1 MQDKSITILILIIK
15 ANQTKKYKKYTLTD
29 MEKREIAD
37 KIQVFSR
44 GIQYI
49 MLKGFLL
56 HKIK

>member
-1 MQDKSITILILIIK
+1 MQDKSITILILIIN
-15 ANQTKKYKKYTLTD
+15 ANQTKKYTLTD

-49 MLKGFLL
+49 LLKGFLL